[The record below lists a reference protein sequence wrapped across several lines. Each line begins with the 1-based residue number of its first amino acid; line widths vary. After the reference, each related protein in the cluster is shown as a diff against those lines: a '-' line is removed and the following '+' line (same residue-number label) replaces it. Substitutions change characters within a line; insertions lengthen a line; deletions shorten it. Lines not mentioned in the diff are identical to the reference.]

1 MAGYVP
7 ESMKEIQ
14 GLIAKA
20 YADTVLNAFL
30 SAPELLSIAP
40 VTSVS
45 GEMSYDEQLDYLRKR
60 EQEVRAERDNFT
72 SLCDVALIE
81 GELML
86 RYARNEI
93 DGKDIKWLE
102 GKAKHLTKMQ
112 L

>member
-45 GEMSYDEQLDYLRKR
+45 GEMSYDEQLDYLRT
-60 EQEVRAERDNFT
+60 VSYTHLLVNLLPFTGMVVSNPISWLYSSISSERC
-72 SLCDVALIE
+72 S
-81 GELML
+81 M
-86 RYARNEI
+86 
-93 DGKDIKWLE
+93 
-102 GKAKHLTKMQ
+102 
-112 L
+112 